1 MSLTSFSFV
10 ISLKEKEILLQQ
22 LRSKLKTPPAEYID
36 VYFALDNCKI
46 SIYKNLKCLVQGK
59 EASLVIKKYF
69 PNHINVLE
77 SNKDFEIKQDELSN
91 ISELEQFNIIGSDE
105 VGVGDYFGGICIC
118 AVYLTKSDIPK
129 LIKLGVK
136 DSKKLNDKSII
147 KIAEELIK
155 FVKYD
160 ITNINPHIYN
170 SMYEKYQNTHIIKT
184 YGHYKSISNLVNFIN
199 SKHLPLNKIIIDEYA
214 SASKFDQYLLALN
227 IKNNF
232 SNLNFHTQAE
242 SIYLAVAT
250 ASIIARYYFLKQID
264 ELSNQAG
271 FNLPLGAWND
281 KVEKAIIKLLIPTN
295 KDKQK
300 INILLNKYVKKHFSN
315 TNKIIDKF

>member
-22 LRSKLKTPPAEYID
+22 LRSKLKTPPIEYID
-36 VYFALDNCKI
+36 VYFVLDNCKI

-59 EASLVIKKYF
+59 EASSVIKKYF
-69 PNHINVLE
+69 PNHINVLDHNE
-77 SNKDFEIKQDELSN
+77 ETIISNNQFSN
-91 ISELEQFNIIGSDE
+91 INNLEQFNIIGSDE
-105 VGVGDYFGGICIC
+105 VGVGDYFGGICVC
-118 AVYLTKSDIPK
+118 AVYLTKNDVPE

-136 DSKKLNDKSII
+136 DSKKLSDKDIV
-147 KIAEELIK
+147 KIAKELMK

-160 ITNINPHIYN
+160 ITNIDPHAYN

-184 YGHYKSISNLVNFIN
+184 YGHYTSINNLVHLIN
-199 SKHLPLNKIIIDEYA
+199 DQHLPLNKIIIDEYA
-214 SASKFDQYLLALN
+214 SANKFNQYLSALN

-232 SNLNFHTQAE
+232 SNLNFLTQAE
-242 SIYLAVAT
+242 GIYLAVAA

-264 ELSNQAG
+264 DLSNQAG

-281 KVEKAIIKLLIPTN
+281 KVEKAIIKLLTPSNT
-295 KDKQK
+295 DKQK
-300 INILLNKYVKKHFSN
+300 INILLNKYVKRHFSN